1 MGALRDTQA
10 GVAGLGELDGGNVR
24 ASDRDRNKVADELRA
39 HCADGRITMEEFERR
54 VEQAMAAQTI
64 HDLAEVVHDLP
75 TAIPPDRQQHRAERV
90 RIGPPGIR
98 PFTRRIVV
106 PVPLERTRAIALD
119 TIATGL
125 NGLGYELRRQSPI
138 AMEFERTARERIVI
152 DFERHGTASTTM
164 IVHGRAARSVRKHFA
179 KLDFG

>member
-1 MGALRDTQA
+1 M
-10 GVAGLGELDGGNVR
+10 GELEGGNVR
-24 ASDRDRNKVADELRA
+24 ASDRDRSKVADERRA
-39 HCADGRITMEEFERR
+39 HCADGRITVEEFERR

-64 HDLAEVVHDLP
+64 HELAKVLYDLP
-75 TAIPPDRQQHRAERV
+75 ATIPPDRLQDRAERV
-90 RIGPPGIR
+90 RVGPPGIR

-125 NGLGYELRRQSPI
+125 NGLGYELRRQSPM
-138 AMEFERTARERIVI
+138 AMEFERSARERIVI
-152 DFERHGTASTTM
+152 DFERHGARATTM

-179 KLDFG
+179 KLEFG